1 MIEADVNETMTAE
14 EKVDIITNRLSSYS
28 FRMGEVV
35 DAKKKAAKKKKQL
48 IKRGKID
55 GRDSVLQKLENY
67 KKAKGVLA

>member
-1 MIEADVNETMTAE
+1 MIEAEVSENLTAE

-48 IKRGKID
+48 IKRGKTD